1 MLAVSETLQIQNEPK
16 QTFTGRVR
24 RGTQVPVHPLLLQ
37 GETKG
42 HAKKPSQTQTQSILV
57 LNFLRLKT
65 SWFDRFFFY
74 STSVSIDGGGTVR
87 VRTVRFVLQKQKTL
101 KKSHCLRMR
110 RGTTFRLSGLSKKI
124 QTPQTLKST
133 FDNQSVSTNSFVPEK
148 WQPIK

>member
-65 SWFDRFFFY
+65 SWFDRFFFTALVFLLTEEGRY
-74 STSVSIDGGGTVR
+74 ACVR
-87 VRTVRFVLQKQKTL
+87 CGSSYKNKKHLKSHIAYECGVERRFVCLGCQKKFKHRKHLNRHLTTRVCQRIPLFL
-101 KKSHCLRMR
+101 KN
-110 RGTTFRLSGLSKKI
+110 
-124 QTPQTLKST
+124 
-133 FDNQSVSTNSFVPEK
+133 DNQ
-148 WQPIK
+148 